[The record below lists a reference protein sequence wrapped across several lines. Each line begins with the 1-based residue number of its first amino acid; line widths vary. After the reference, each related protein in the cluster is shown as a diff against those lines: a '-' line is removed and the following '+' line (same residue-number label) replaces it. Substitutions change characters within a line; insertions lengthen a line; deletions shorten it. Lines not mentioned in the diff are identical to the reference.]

1 MLKDHLASLVLNGQD
16 RGGRGGRVL
25 KSCSL
30 CLNYI
35 SVNFLI
41 DFLTVLTSSSP
52 FTLIVCWWVDSRKNR
67 WIAFVSKC
75 GKLCSL

>member
-25 KSCSL
+25 KSCSM

-41 DFLTVLTSSSP
+41 DFLTVLTSSSHLP
-52 FTLIVCWWVDSRKNR
+52 
-67 WIAFVSKC
+67 
-75 GKLCSL
+75 